1 MQRHKYPPH
10 PPAVRNLTLTSDPPP
25 SFELAGSSRQIGG
38 GIGAG
43 GSGLAPLAMRNTVKG
58 VGKEVK
64 LQKKQPRKDKLAN
77 YHGGRREDRP
87 SLGVKKPASSS
98 RRSKPGAAEAGGGGG
113 RRNSHAPQM
122 AAGHAGDKI
131 LSMEGLFSE

>member
-1 MQRHKYPPH
+1 M
-10 PPAVRNLTLTSDPPP
+10 
-25 SFELAGSSRQIGG
+25 
-38 GIGAG
+38 
-43 GSGLAPLAMRNTVKG
+43 AMRNTVKG

-87 SLGVKKPASSS
+87 SLGVKKPATSS
-98 RRSKPGAAEAGGGGG
+98 RRSKPGVAGGGGG

-122 AAGHAGDKI
+122 AGHAGDKI

>member
-1 MQRHKYPPH
+1 MQRHKFQPH
-10 PPAVRNLTLTSDPPP
+10 PPAVRHLTLTSDPPP
-25 SFELAGSSRQIGG
+25 SFELTGGSRQIGG

-43 GSGLAPLAMRNTVKG
+43 GSGLPMAMHNAVKP

-64 LQKKQPRKDKLAN
+64 LQKKPPRKEKLAN

-98 RRSKPGAAEAGGGGG
+98 RRSKPGAVGGGGG
-113 RRNSHAPQM
+113 RRNPHTPQM
-122 AAGHAGDKI
+122 AGHAGDKI